1 LNFCH
6 WSLFGLPVRSR
17 SGEGRRNP
25 KQARMSKYKLPKQ
38 KFNEVVKSRKTLV
51 TVIPAKA
58 GIQ

>member
-1 LNFCH
+1 
-6 WSLFGLPVRSR
+6 VRSR